1 MRWNPESQMRT
12 MIRPMSRSHPAGF
25 SIIELMIV
33 ISIIGVL
40 AAIAIPAFDDLIK
53 NNRRTTVVN
62 ELISNLALARTEA
75 AKRGQPV
82 VVCGIDDA
90 NNNKIADDSELTCS
104 GTNWRDGWMVS
115 VWIDANADSTVDN
128 SELQLPPMKT
138 YINDYSDITVT
149 STVIAMR
156 LRPFNQAGSSGNITL
171 CDKRGPGKAR
181 RVCIAGNGRARL
193 SETDCSDSSVA
204 LTCP

>member
-1 MRWNPESQMRT
+1 MVARG
-12 MIRPMSRSHPAGF
+12 SRSPPRGF

-33 ISIIGVL
+33 VSIIGIL
-40 AAIAIPAFDDLIK
+40 AAIAIPAFDELIK

-62 ELISNLALARTEA
+62 ELISNLMLARTEA

-90 NNNKIADDSELTCS
+90 NNNKIADDAELVCS

-115 VWIDANADSTVDN
+115 VWVDANADNTVDD
-128 SELQLPPMKT
+128 SELQLPPMRS
-138 YINDYSDITVT
+138 YVNDYSDITVT
-149 STVIAMR
+149 STIIAMR
-156 LRPFNQAGSSGNITL
+156 LRPFNQTGSSGNITV
-171 CDKRGPGKAR
+171 CDSRGASKAR
-181 RVCIAGNGRARL
+181 RICLAGNGRARI
-193 SETDCSDSSVA
+193 SETDCDSTAA